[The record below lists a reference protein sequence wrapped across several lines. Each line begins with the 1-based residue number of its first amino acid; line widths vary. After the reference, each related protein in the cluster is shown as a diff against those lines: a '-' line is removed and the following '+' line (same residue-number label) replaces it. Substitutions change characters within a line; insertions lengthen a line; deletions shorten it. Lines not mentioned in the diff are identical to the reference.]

1 MRDSNES
8 NSDSDAYKIATTES
22 TALRGMARRAAL
34 QIALLA
40 CSLLF
45 SLLPS
50 SVAVDCPALTTDAP
64 AGGQDLADCSCVG
77 GYSGE
82 TRCDGNPPRSPLPPP
97 GSKGGSLRADNGMS
111 CDSPHATLALRRR
124 TCWVMCVWAAADPLK
139 VYEVCF

>member
-1 MRDSNES
+1 
-8 NSDSDAYKIATTES
+8 
-22 TALRGMARRAAL
+22 MARRAAL

-97 GSKGGSLRADNGMS
+97 GSKGGRADNGMS
-111 CDSPHATLALRRR
+111 CDSPHATLALPRR
-124 TCWVMCVWAAADPLK
+124 TCWVRARQNLDQMRPPTLCALGSRSLGAPLPG
-139 VYEVCF
+139 FDA